1 MEKVPGTQCDSE
13 VYTGQSC
20 MQQLVTTQSCT
31 LRHSKE
37 PVMVTVLGQQQQIQ
51 RMTLFNTTLDALKGE
66 LPNSRLIMLTGT
78 AELNNAILF
87 RYLQLSMYKCCSA
100 VLVSVLISSL

>member
-1 MEKVPGTQCDSE
+1 MERVPGTQCDSE

-37 PVMVTVLGQQQQIQ
+37 PVMVTVLGQQQQIK
-51 RMTLFNTTLDALKGE
+51 RMMLFNTTLDALKGE
-66 LPNSRLIMLTGT
+66 LPNSKLIKLCT
-78 AELNNAILF
+78 ATNRFTQCNT
-87 RYLQLSMYKCCSA
+87 LQVSPTLS
-100 VLVSVLISSL
+100 V